1 VDNIVRILIV
11 EDLPSDADLAK
22 REIISTLSLCG
33 FEVVETEKD
42 YLEALERFQPDLII
56 SDYKMPYFNGLTALK
71 LAQKYAPVVPFIILT
86 GSMNEETAVECMKA
100 GATDYVIKEHIK
112 RLGLAA
118 VSALEQKRLR
128 LEKEKAE
135 AEEHAAQKALRES
148 EERYRSFFN
157 NSIDAVLLTSPDGS
171 ILKAN
176 AEACRIFGHTEEEL
190 HQVGRIAVVDTS
202 DPRLSRALEERN
214 RTGKFKGELTLI
226 RKGGTKFPGEI
237 STAVFKDKDGAVRT
251 SMIIRDITER
261 KRAEKEMVA
270 LQEQFRQSQKM
281 EAIGRLAGG
290 IAHDFNNLLTVIKG
304 YSQLFRADFK
314 EGDPRRGN
322 IDQITKASDRAS
334 GLIRQ
339 LLVFSRRQILEMK
352 VLDLNSVLRDLERM
366 LRRVIGEDIELI
378 TLLTDDL
385 GRVKTD
391 QGQFEQ
397 VVMNLSVNAK
407 DAMPIG
413 GKLILETA
421 NIDLDESYARSH
433 IGVIPG
439 RYVKF
444 SVSDTGVGMSPEVRD
459 HVFEPFFTTKEK
471 GRGTGLGLSTV
482 YGIVK
487 QSEGHIW
494 VYSEPGKGTT
504 FKIYLPMVEEA
515 FDEIDERV
523 LIEELPH
530 GSETILVVEDEEGV
544 LKLTID
550 FLTLHGYKALG
561 ARNAEDASRLGEQH
575 KGPIPMM
582 ITDIV
587 MPGINGPALYESLA
601 SVHPEMKVLY
611 MSGYTEDTIALRGIL
626 EKGMNYIQK
635 PFSMEEL
642 TQKVR
647 GVLDK

>member
-1 VDNIVRILIV
+1 
-11 EDLPSDADLAK
+11 
-22 REIISTLSLCG
+22 
-33 FEVVETEKD
+33 
-42 YLEALERFQPDLII
+42 
-56 SDYKMPYFNGLTALK
+56 
-71 LAQKYAPVVPFIILT
+71 
-86 GSMNEETAVECMKA
+86 
-100 GATDYVIKEHIK
+100 
-112 RLGLAA
+112 
-118 VSALEQKRLR
+118 
-128 LEKEKAE
+128 
-135 AEEHAAQKALRES
+135 
-148 EERYRSFFN
+148 
-157 NSIDAVLLTSPDGS
+157 
-171 ILKAN
+171 
-176 AEACRIFGHTEEEL
+176 
-190 HQVGRIAVVDTS
+190 
-202 DPRLSRALEERN
+202 
-214 RTGKFKGELTLI
+214 
-226 RKGGTKFPGEI
+226 
-237 STAVFKDKDGAVRT
+237 
-251 SMIIRDITER
+251 
-261 KRAEKEMVA
+261 
-270 LQEQFRQSQKM
+270 M

-290 IAHDFNNLLTVIKG
+290 IAHDFNNLLTIIKG

-314 EGDPRRGN
+314 EGDPQRGN
-322 IDQITKASDRAS
+322 IEQITKASDRAS

-339 LLVFSRRQILEMK
+339 LLAFSRRQILEMK
-352 VLDLNSVLRDLERM
+352 VLDLNFVLRDLERM

-397 VVMNLSVNAK
+397 VVMNLAVNAK
-407 DAMPIG
+407 DAMPNG
-413 GKLILETA
+413 GKLTLETA
-421 NIDLDESYARSH
+421 NVDVDESYARSH

-439 RYVKF
+439 RYVML
-444 SVSDTGVGMSPEVRD
+444 SVSDTGVGMAPEVRD
-459 HVFEPFFTTKEK
+459 QVFEPFFTTKEK
-471 GRGTGLGLSTV
+471 GKGTGLGLSTV

-504 FKIYLPMVEEA
+504 FKIYLPRVEEA

-523 LIEELPH
+523 LIGELPH

-550 FLTLHGYKALG
+550 LLTLHGYKALG

>member
-1 VDNIVRILIV
+1 MDNIVRILIV